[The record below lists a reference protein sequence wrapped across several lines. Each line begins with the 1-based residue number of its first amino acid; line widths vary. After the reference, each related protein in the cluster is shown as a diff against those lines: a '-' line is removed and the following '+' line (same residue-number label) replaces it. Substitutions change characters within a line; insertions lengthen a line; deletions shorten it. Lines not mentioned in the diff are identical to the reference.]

1 MLVGVGTQSAWLGIV
16 VPALAPIFLCTS
28 RHHMATAQL
37 RPDAVVGF
45 ALPFVMAL
53 SLCYLSVYTPMRAA
67 WYSYGH
73 AAAGLMLGY
82 GRAAACL

>member
-67 WYSYGH
+67 WYIH
-73 AAAGLMLGY
+73 ILPVAQLWLV
-82 GRAAACL
+82 

>member
-1 MLVGVGTQSAWLGIV
+1 MLAGVGTQSAWLGIV

-67 WYSYGH
+67 WYIH
-73 AAAGLMLGY
+73 ILPVAQLWLV
-82 GRAAACL
+82 